1 MRQSLRQPAS
11 DNLTGTRDSSIFSN
25 KEWDELL
32 GDLNLSSRALELIRG
47 IFDDQTEEGI
57 AYDLRISVHT
67 VHSYLIRVYQR
78 FGVSSR
84 EQLLVYIFGQY
95 LERHRLPESQRSAG
109 QRKRAPKRRVRL

>member
-1 MRQSLRQPAS
+1 MQYSLRQPAT
-11 DNLTGTRDSSIFSN
+11 DNPMGTKGSSIFSN

-84 EQLLVYIFGQY
+84 EQLLVYIFGRY
-95 LERHRLPESQRSAG
+95 LEGHRSPDSQRSAG
-109 QRKRAPKRRVRL
+109 RGKRAAKPRARV